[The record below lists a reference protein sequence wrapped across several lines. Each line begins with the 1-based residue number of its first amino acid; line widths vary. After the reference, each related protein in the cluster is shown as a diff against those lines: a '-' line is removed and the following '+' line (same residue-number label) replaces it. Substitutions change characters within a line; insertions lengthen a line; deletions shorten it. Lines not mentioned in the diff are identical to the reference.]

1 MWKRRFED
9 YIRLTDMEMLLVITQ
24 GFDWPSYEKN
34 GVIGRYTYADM
45 PIEERKRYAI
55 EGKAL
60 STLTMAL
67 PQDSVHLFKKYTT
80 SKDLWD
86 ALERYCEGDVTLKK
100 NRIKLLKRQ
109 YEAFNG
115 LKGESLDEIIIRF
128 SHLTTELS
136 YFEVVYPQTELVDKF
151 LDSLPKTW
159 TDYVHQLQD
168 DQEYSTWDFEKVVSK
183 LKNRD
188 MKRRIKDTHSDFTQ
202 DPSLYHAKSVHLAS
216 SSSGNNAFLSGAEA
230 TPIVDAEGI
239 AGYVAYDNTHS
250 NVKSN
255 VQSFHSMPMSMS
267 SAEGRMS
274 VYSAFCNAHEAFI
287 GGKITDPAVIDE
299 DYNQID
305 PDDLEEMDLQWQLA
319 MLTIKVR
326 RFTQRTGRPI
336 GNGTK
341 CFDKSKVK
349 CYNCDGFGHF
359 ARECHTR
366 WHRMERLCIALNI

>member
-1 MWKRRFED
+1 MC
-9 YIRLTDMEMLLVITQ
+9 IRD
-24 GFDWPSYEKN
+24 
-34 GVIGRYTYADM
+34 RYTYADM

-128 SHLTTELS
+128 NHLTTELS

-168 DQEYSTWDFEKVVSK
+168 DQEY
-183 LKNRD
+183 
-188 MKRRIKDTHSDFTQ
+188 
-202 DPSLYHAKSVHLAS
+202 
-216 SSSGNNAFLSGAEA
+216 
-230 TPIVDAEGI
+230 
-239 AGYVAYDNTHS
+239 NT
-250 NVKSN
+250 
-255 VQSFHSMPMSMS
+255 
-267 SAEGRMS
+267 
-274 VYSAFCNAHEAFI
+274 
-287 GGKITDPAVIDE
+287 
-299 DYNQID
+299 
-305 PDDLEEMDLQWQLA
+305 
-319 MLTIKVR
+319 
-326 RFTQRTGRPI
+326 
-336 GNGTK
+336 
-341 CFDKSKVK
+341 
-349 CYNCDGFGHF
+349 
-359 ARECHTR
+359 
-366 WHRMERLCIALNI
+366 